1 MANPGDH
8 PDGSGGP
15 HVFVDDVEQPVL
27 SEQDLHHLGRVRRL
41 REGDAITVSDGCG
54 RWRAARFGA
63 EPTPAG
69 DVVTVA
75 RPAPLITIGIT
86 AVKGDRTSWAIQ
98 KLTEL
103 GVDRIAIIESSR
115 SVVRWR
121 EAKADKALERLDAVA
136 RSAACQSRR
145 VWLPEVVGPIAAA
158 EALGWA
164 GAAVAQK
171 GGEAPSSMNHT
182 LLIGP
187 EGGWT
192 EAELEAAAHRVDLGP
207 GVLRAETAA
216 VAGATLLCG
225 IRGHLVPGHAE

>member
-1 MANPGDH
+1 MANRFYLPGNWQPGDLVPLPQPEAQH
-8 PDGSGGP
+8 ALRVLRLSSGEQIEVFDGAG
-15 HVFVDDVEQPVL
+15 
-27 SEQDLHHLGRVRRL
+27 
-41 REGDAITVSDGCG
+41 
-54 RWRAARFGA
+54 RAAPA
-63 EPTPAG
+63 ELQVESSRKASVRITNS
-69 DVVTVA
+69 
-75 RPAPLITIGIT
+75 LITDVPSQPSI
-86 AVKGDRTSWAIQ
+86 AVALAPPKGDRFRWIVE

-225 IRGHLVPGHAE
+225 IRGHLVRGHAE